1 MKGLA
6 SFFAA
11 VLLLAAA
18 SPPKYQIDLARYF
31 PNAATELRIRAAA
44 IAGAQAF
51 AESLTPVSAPAL
63 LHWLQQYDAL
73 LRSLERHD
81 IYAYLK
87 SEQDDRD
94 AADAKADDAL
104 GEAEDLVIGLAYLL
118 TDSLARAVHR
128 LDPAE
133 AKSVAVAVT
142 ATLDAAAASYKA
154 SEHCSTTRPFRSP
167 TSPRAADS
175 PTNATLRGSSSAA
188 LR

>member
-81 IYAYLK
+81 IYVYLK

-94 AADAKADDAL
+94 VADAKADDAL
-104 GEAEDLVIGLAYLL
+104 GEAEDLVASRVVEAARQLGAARIAAL
-118 TDSLARAVHR
+118 TRAPSLAPYRY
-128 LDPAE
+128 L
-133 AKSVAVAVT
+133 
-142 ATLDAAAASYKA
+142 
-154 SEHCSTTRPFRSP
+154 
-167 TSPRAADS
+167 
-175 PTNATLRGSSSAA
+175 
-188 LR
+188 